1 MSSPRSRQLFKS
13 IAVGFLECREADSIK
28 LENLSGIHPR
38 VDLRDQNRKPN
49 K

>member
-28 LENLSGIHPR
+28 LKNCPAYTRESI
-38 VDLRDQNRKPN
+38 LREQNRRPN
-49 K
+49 E

>member
-13 IAVGFLECREADSIK
+13 IAVGFLECREADSIMLK
-28 LENLSGIHPR
+28 DLSGIHPR
-38 VDLRDQNRKPN
+38 VRLRDQNRKLN

>member
-13 IAVGFLECREADSIK
+13 IAVGFLECREADSFK
-28 LENLSGIHPR
+28 LKNLSGIHPQ
-38 VDLRDQNRKPN
+38 VGLLDQNRKPD